1 MSNTSKGYNGNTDFL
16 KWYKGMYGADYDKDT
31 GLVRK
36 EGMSD
41 GDWDV
46 GTILHNY
53 YIKNQQNE
61 ADRQEK
67 IDSINQRY
75 DGMKDTAKA
84 GFDSARQALGE
95 NKSVA
100 QQNASITYDKLKKYL
115 PMKQQAQGLGGLGT
129 QSAEL
134 DAYNRYMSQMG
145 GIASDYQENMRAI
158 DTEETSSL
166 GELERYRTDSLDEAD
181 TLYDNLSRANADS
194 ADDEAKAAWDGYLRA
209 DKQSKDEAYAM
220 AQSILA
226 SSTSGDVNELL
237 AYVNGL
243 AGKVSPE
250 QLTALQNYA
259 KSVADGNY
267 KKATD
272 EQTSKQQS
280 DYNNAYNMALG
291 VLQSAVT
298 DNPEELMA
306 YVNRLEGKV
315 SPEQFAA
322 LQQIATNVAGA
333 NLENGKTGA
342 DESGAREI
350 AETVLA
356 GMIDNGD
363 YEGAKKFLEDN
374 KSLFGDLTFGVYN
387 ELIDSGQEE
396 QEEIKIEE
404 EQAATDERITNGEEY
419 LTYEGTQF
427 KLGDKLE
434 RSANEI
440 VHNDSFKN
448 QLREAGF
455 NGPYD
460 SKIPNGTT
468 FLIKRDMTGGDKT
481 DVWDFIPIVKG
492 FNMTAGGL
500 EKYITY
506 YNGEWYFSE
515 KQGSETVSTPTFNPK
530 GPLAN
535 YLKDTAANLLTKDGA
550 TGGGRGSAAAGSSG
564 SSPAGSNSA
573 SNNFLN
579 EYVKATSQ
587 PLDPAAQAGAAI
599 GEWLLKLFGK
609 K

>member
-61 ADRQEK
+61 ADRQEN
-67 IDSINQRY
+67 IGAINERY
-75 DGMKDTAKA
+75 DGMIDTARE
-84 GFDSARQALGE
+84 GFDSSRRTLDE

-145 GIASDYQENMRAI
+145 GIASDYQGNMRAI
-158 DTEETSSL
+158 DDSETKTV
-166 GELERYRTDSLDEAD
+166 GELERYRTDSLEENDN
-181 TLYDNLSRANADS
+181 LYDSLARTYGDNADKDAS
-194 ADDEAKAAWDGYLRA
+194 AAWKSYLAGEKDRR
-209 DKQSKDEAYAM
+209 DEAYAM
-220 AQSILA
+220 AQSIL
-226 SSTSGDVNELL
+226 SKSTSGSVEELM
-237 AYVNGL
+237 AYVSGL
-243 AGKVSPE
+243 EGKVSPE
-250 QLTALQNYA
+250 QFTALQNYA
-259 KSVADGNY
+259 KSVAEGNY
-267 KKATD
+267 KKATE
-272 EQTSKQQS
+272 EQSNKQQS

-291 VLQSAVT
+291 VLQSAIT

-306 YVNRLEGKV
+306 YVNSLEGKV
-315 SPEQFAA
+315 SPEQLAA
-322 LQQIATNVAGA
+322 LRQIATNVAGA
-333 NLENGKTGA
+333 NSISSETSA
-342 DESGAREI
+342 DKNTAKDI
-350 AETVLA
+350 AEDEFIKLLS
-356 GMIDNGD
+356 NGD
-363 YEGAKKFLEDN
+363 YDKARKFLEDN
-374 KSLFGDLTFGVYN
+374 KDLFGSYTYDMYN
-387 ELIDSGQEE
+387 QITDSWKEE
-396 QEEIKIEE
+396 GDEE

-434 RSANEI
+434 RDANEI
-440 VHNDSFKN
+440 AHNDSFKE
-448 QLREAGF
+448 QLQKMNF

-460 SKIPNGTT
+460 PNIPNGTT
-468 FLIKRDMTGGDKT
+468 FLIMRDLTGGDKK
-481 DVWDFIPIVKG
+481 DVWDFIPFAWH
-492 FNMTAGGL
+492 FNVTTAGL
-500 EKYITY
+500 EKYVTY

-515 KQGSETVSTPTFNPK
+515 RVDGK
-530 GPLAN
+530 
-535 YLKDTAANLLTKDGA
+535 TAAQQYADDFWNGQSPEETDSSGGGNESN
-550 TGGGRGSAAAGSSG
+550 TGGMIGGSGGRGV
-564 SSPAGSNSA
+564 
-573 SNNFLN
+573 LN
-579 EYVKATSQ
+579 AYANTPQYDS
-587 PLDPAAQAGAAI
+587 PAAQAGAAI